1 MNAINEDRAR
11 DRARHT
17 GRHVGVSAL
26 ALAAALVT
34 GVSIPVAA
42 TAQDTSQPN
51 ADSASKADVSGAS
64 TEVVVVGQRK
74 ALKTAQ
80 QLKRNADTVMDSI
93 TAEDIGSFPD
103 KSVAEALQRVAGVT
117 VTRFNGTDDTSHF
130 SAEPSGVL
138 VRGLMQVRSE
148 FNGRDTFDANS
159 SRGLSW
165 GDVSPELMAGVD
177 TYKNQTADMIE
188 GGIAGTVNLRTR
200 LPFDT
205 KGRLLVVNA
214 DDNYGDLAKKHGYDV
229 SGIWSDRWSTD
240 LGEFGLMANFAVS
253 QVYTGSQGIQ
263 YDRVGI
269 FNEPGLFGAGLKYIP
284 SVVYDRENVYNRNRK
299 GVALAAQWRSNDGS
313 MLLTAQYNRSQY
325 DNSWQERYISGSAFS
340 VYGFPTNYIETTSDP
355 TAYPVAPADGTAP
368 FTFDSGGN
376 FMTGTMSSLLG
387 YVADTNAL
395 SATGV
400 ASTGVDGGGNPIPLI
415 WPSPNCFIQ

>member
-42 TAQDTSQPN
+42 AAQDTSQPN
-51 ADSASKADVSGAS
+51 ADSASKADASGAS

-165 GDVSPELMAGVD
+165 GMC
-177 TYKNQTADMIE
+177 
-188 GGIAGTVNLRTR
+188 R
-200 LPFDT
+200 
-205 KGRLLVVNA
+205 
-214 DDNYGDLAKKHGYDV
+214 
-229 SGIWSDRWSTD
+229 
-240 LGEFGLMANFAVS
+240 
-253 QVYTGSQGIQ
+253 
-263 YDRVGI
+263 
-269 FNEPGLFGAGLKYIP
+269 
-284 SVVYDRENVYNRNRK
+284 
-299 GVALAAQWRSNDGS
+299 RS
-313 MLLTAQYNRSQY
+313 
-325 DNSWQERYISGSAFS
+325 
-340 VYGFPTNYIETTSDP
+340 
-355 TAYPVAPADGTAP
+355 
-368 FTFDSGGN
+368 
-376 FMTGTMSSLLG
+376 
-387 YVADTNAL
+387 
-395 SATGV
+395 
-400 ASTGVDGGGNPIPLI
+400 
-415 WPSPNCFIQ
+415 